1 MNAKAKELGTC
12 KDRTTFVMKVLLLVL
27 SVVVV
32 VQLALFANNA
42 VSLKD
47 VNKRLDALEEEKIV
61 SSKSLMTEKSEH
73 GQKRAKRSTNE
84 TDIKKRLIKL
94 EKLEER

>member
-1 MNAKAKELGTC
+1 MEKNGKEQEC
-12 KDRTTFVMKVLLLVL
+12 SKHRSYFVMKVLLLVL

-61 SSKSLMTEKSEH
+61 SSKSLMSEKSEH

-94 EKLEER
+94 GKLEER